1 MAFVAKPKD
10 ESFPRLTAMT
20 QPSATPTK
28 RVGTETPIGAV
39 TAGPS
44 AGKSA
49 AEFTKSTQGS
59 PGSIFNRQLAGANIS
74 GITSLAE
81 QPLKREAGEEAL
93 RVAGEGLAYKSRQAE
108 ERKKLPQFQFA
119 GEVEE
124 GGTKVQKDYTQDIV
138 GRAINTPEDFETARK
153 VLTQKAPE
161 TPELAIGD
169 VREFTPLQA
178 LRGGTV
184 ESLLKRE
191 AKGPYTT
198 GMAGL
203 DALLF
208 QKKGGAADLAIK
220 GKALRATEQAAAD
233 ALEKSATADER
244 QKMEDLVSS
253 QRASLFGGLE
263 KAQQT
268 QLSNLQTRLTADT
281 ATRDAANLRARQLSE
296 ETARQKAIED
306 LTMGGGMPQGERDA
320 IFQAIQKADISKQ
333 LDPMF
338 AGGQASLADVA
349 TAEEERQYGN
359 LLQLLGIGGVEAS
372 KLRGMELGKET
383 AGIFT
388 PKKAIQPQEFHQ
400 GDRANIDLINA
411 LREAGITAASAYRA
425 ANPAAYTPAVEPT
438 PSGRLP
444 SDRDDLGQRR
454 TRGGG
459 ASAEQEYEYNPRG
472 RYA

>member
-1 MAFVAKPKD
+1 MAFVTKPREED
-10 ESFPRLTAMT
+10 YARLTSMM

-28 RVGTETPIGAV
+28 RVGTEAPIGAV

-59 PGSIFNRQLAGANIS
+59 PGGVFKRQLSGANIS

-93 RVAGEGLAYKSRQAE
+93 RVAGEGLAYKGRQAE
-108 ERKKLPQFQFA
+108 ERGKLPQFKF
-119 GEVEE
+119 GEEVEQD
-124 GGTKVQKDYTQDIV
+124 GKKVQKDYTQDVI
-138 GRAINTPEDFETARK
+138 GRVIGGTPEDFETARK

-161 TPELAIGD
+161 TPELTIGD

-178 LRGGTV
+178 LRGGSV

-191 AKGPYTT
+191 ATGPYTT

-208 QKKGGAADLAIK
+208 QKKGGASDLAFK

-233 ALEKSATADER
+233 ALEKAATAEER
-244 QKMEDLVSS
+244 KKMEDLVTA
-253 QRASLFGGLE
+253 QRTGLFGGLQGAQKTQMADLQARL
-263 KAQQT
+263 KAE
-268 QLSNLQTRLTADT
+268 TA
-281 ATRDAANLRARQLSE
+281 ARDAQNLRARQISE

-306 LTMGGGMPQGERDA
+306 LTMRTDIPKGEKDA
-320 IFQAIQKADISKQ
+320 IFDAIMKADISKQ

-349 TAEEERQYGN
+349 TAEEEKRYGN
-359 LLQLLGIGGVEAS
+359 LLQLLGIGGVEAPT
-372 KLRGMELGKET
+372 LRGMELGKET

-388 PKKAIQPQEFHQ
+388 PRQAIQPQEFYE

-411 LREAGITAASAYRA
+411 LREAGLGAAAAYRA

-438 PSGRLP
+438 PSGRQP
-444 SDRDDLGQRR
+444 SDRDDLGQPK
-454 TRGGG
+454 TRGG
-459 ASAEQEYEYNPRG
+459 ASAESDYEYDPRG

>member
-1 MAFVAKPKD
+1 MAYVTKRD
-10 ESFPRLTAMT
+10 EPAFNRLTSMM

-28 RVGTETPIGAV
+28 RVGTEAPIGAV

-59 PGSIFNRQLAGANIS
+59 PGNVFSRQLAGANIS

-93 RVAGEGLAYKSRQAE
+93 RVTGEGLAYKGRQAE
-108 ERKKLPQFQFA
+108 ERGKLPQFKF
-119 GEVEE
+119 GEEVETD
-124 GGTKVQKDYTQDIV
+124 GKKVQKDYTQDVI
-138 GRAINTPEDFETARK
+138 GRVIGGGEDFETARK

-161 TPELAIGD
+161 TPELTIGD

-178 LRGGTV
+178 LRGGSV

-191 AKGPYTT
+191 ARGPYTT

-208 QKKGGAADLAIK
+208 QKKGGASDLAFK

-233 ALEKSATADER
+233 ALEKSATAEER
-244 QKMEDLVSS
+244 QKMQDLVAA
-253 QRASLFGGLE
+253 QRTGLFGGLQSAQ
-263 KAQQT
+263 KAQT
-268 QLSNLQTRLTADT
+268 TDLQARLQAETAK
-281 ATRDAANLRARQLSE
+281 RDAQNLRARQISE

-306 LTMGGGMPQGERDA
+306 LTMRTDIPKGEKDA
-320 IFQAIQKADISKQ
+320 IFDAIMKADISKQ

-349 TAEEERQYGN
+349 TAEEEKRYGN
-359 LLQLLGIGGVEAS
+359 LLQLLGIGGMEAPT
-372 KLRGMELGKET
+372 LRGMELGKET

-388 PKKAIQPQEFHQ
+388 PRKAIQPQEFYE

-411 LREAGITAASAYRA
+411 LREAGLGAAAAYRA

-438 PSGRLP
+438 PSGRQP
-444 SDRDDLGQRR
+444 SDRDDLGQPK
-454 TRGGG
+454 TRGG
-459 ASAEQEYEYNPRG
+459 ASAESDYEYDPRG